1 MFSASVMK
9 TLPAE
14 PPSLNVP
21 GLCTSALAVRRL
33 VLRPAETSSP
43 VCPARLRP
51 GADPNTDPE
60 PGSVTLTCAAAAGHL
75 HVSSEQTR
83 PPSLGGQLS
92 QPPGCAHGWG
102 RQRFWTWEWNRDL
115 RGTPERSV
123 EAPEASPLSSA
134 GSPGGCRRLSDGWPL
149 AAAGRLYRPAAGG
162 RAPPTGPDVT
172 PFLLGLFLPLW
183 H

>member
-1 MFSASVMK
+1 MH
-9 TLPAE
+9 
-14 PPSLNVP
+14 
-21 GLCTSALAVRRL
+21 RL
-33 VLRPAETSSP
+33 VLHPAETSCP

-51 GADPNTDPE
+51 GTDPNTDPE
-60 PGSVTLTCAAAAGHL
+60 PGSRLPA
-75 HVSSEQTR
+75 R
-83 PPSLGGQLS
+83 PPLATCVCPLSRPVPRPWEGSSASLRDALTAGG
-92 QPPGCAHGWG
+92 W
-102 RQRFWTWEWNRDL
+102 QRFWTWGWNRDL

-134 GSPGGCRRLSDGWPL
+134 GIPVGCRRLSVGWPL